1 MLGNKSWINK
11 ICKINFRTLQI
22 VHNVHDKSY
31 EALLAVRNGTFV
43 HQKQRHILAIDF
55 SILAIEVY
63 KSLMKTN
70 PDFRSENNFL
80 LRPAKFS
87 GWNDVTSDKVKFRP
101 DIRQNFFWKK
111 NRTSRVYVALKTIW
125 SYCTLINMVG
135 TYPS

>member
-1 MLGNKSWINK
+1 MFGNKSWINK

-22 VHNVHDKSY
+22 VHNLHDKSY
-31 EALLAVRNGTFV
+31 EESLAVRNGISV
-43 HQKQRHILAIDF
+43 HQKRQN
-55 SILAIEVY
+55 SILAIEIY
-63 KSLMKTN
+63 TSLMKTN

-125 SYCTLINMVG
+125 SYCTLISTVG
-135 TYPS
+135 TCTS